1 MLKRMLIIFNMKFNM
16 DSTDF
21 ESGRHVDL
29 LALGFSAFINMG
41 LSTLAALIS
50 NMGLSTWLYFPTWA
64 ALISHTGLHG
74 RSLESAEQETGRTNG
89 VKENYCYSPNF
100 PTP

>member
-1 MLKRMLIIFNMKFNM
+1 MLKSMLKIINMLFNM

-64 ALISHTGLHG
+64 ALISHTGFKQRECQPL
-74 RSLESAEQETGRTNG
+74 LL
-89 VKENYCYSPNF
+89 C
-100 PTP
+100 